1 LRCTGRRRRLAGMR
15 SALSQIYPETQKEK
29 KSVLIHSLI
38 IFLLSDKIV
47 TKPRWSA
54 INHPRRNPV
63 LRDLWSSAH
72 QLIENANQRASWMG
86 WSKVRTCKIEN
97 SHKIAISFDPWSE
110 LEPSSK
116 HRL

>member
-47 TKPRWSA
+47 TKPSMKRYK
-54 INHPRRNPV
+54 
-63 LRDLWSSAH
+63 SS
-72 QLIENANQRASWMG
+72 
-86 WSKVRTCKIEN
+86 TT
-97 SHKIAISFDPWSE
+97 
-110 LEPSSK
+110 
-116 HRL
+116 